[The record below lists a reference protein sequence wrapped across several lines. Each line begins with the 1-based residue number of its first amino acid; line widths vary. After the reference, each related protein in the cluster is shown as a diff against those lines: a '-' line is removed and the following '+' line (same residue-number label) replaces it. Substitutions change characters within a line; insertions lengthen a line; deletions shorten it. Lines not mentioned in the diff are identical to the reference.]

1 MVFAW
6 DNKSA
11 LLLIQL
17 SEEPI
22 AGRTQT
28 QNMGFILFVV
38 CFFIL
43 IYQVGRNSKLL
54 LAMTGKLFGNR
65 SQTVSSEIFTG
76 QFLNIL
82 LFCVQ
87 TVLLTSIIL
96 YCKAVGEGAFQME
109 SPFEM
114 FTFLGLASFLFGLFI
129 IYKYLIYLFIGYI
142 FFDREAE
149 QRWSDTFSSAI
160 CVSGVILFFPALVL
174 FYVEQ
179 IDTIGVYIVLM
190 YFIFIQIVLL
200 YRQFVLF
207 FNKKGGLL
215 YFILYLCTQEIVP
228 LFLLYKGFVY
238 FFNIEKE

>member
-1 MVFAW
+1 MIFAW

-11 LLLIQL
+11 LLLMQL
-17 SEEPI
+17 SEQPI

-43 IYQVGRNSKLL
+43 IYQVGNSKLL
-54 LAMTGKLFGNR
+54 LAMAGKLFGNK

-87 TVLLTSIIL
+87 TILLTSIIL
-96 YCKAVGEGAFQME
+96 YCKVVDEDVFQME
-109 SPFEM
+109 SPSEM
-114 FTFLGLASFLFGLFI
+114 FAFLGLASLLLGLFI
-129 IYKYLIYLFIGYI
+129 TYKYLIYAFIGYI
-142 FFDREAE
+142 FFDKEIE
-149 QRWSDTFSSAI
+149 QRWNDTFSSAI
-160 CVSGVILFFPALVL
+160 CVSGVILFFPALIL

-179 IDTIGVYIVLM
+179 IDTYGVYLILL

-200 YRQFVLF
+200 YRQYVLF
-207 FNKKGGLL
+207 FSKKGGLI

-228 LFLLYKGFVY
+228 LFLLYKGFVC
-238 FFNIEKE
+238 FFKY